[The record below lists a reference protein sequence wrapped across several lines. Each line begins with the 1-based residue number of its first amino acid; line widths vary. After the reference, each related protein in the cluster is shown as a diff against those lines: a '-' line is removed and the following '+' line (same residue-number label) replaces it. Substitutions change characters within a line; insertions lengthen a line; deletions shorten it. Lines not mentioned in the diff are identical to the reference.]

1 MMNIKQLFSEEKKNC
16 QLDKDEYLNSLY
28 QEHENETHPLDGYTY
43 QSINEEIYEVL
54 LQELNER
61 SSDIKQLYQ
70 SLNGYKVVN
79 DLSELKAGQFMKM
92 YKKGDDKI
100 RLCGRYTTVTFT
112 ENGSMVKCLTT
123 YNKVFQY
130 NFDNYVTFRK
140 LSDDELVYLSAI

>member
-1 MMNIKQLFSEEKKNC
+1 MMNINQLIKEEKNNC
-16 QLDKDEYLNSLY
+16 KLDKDEYLQSLY
-28 QEHENETHPLDGYTY
+28 QERENESHPLEGYTY

-54 LQELNER
+54 SDVLNER
-61 SSDIKQLYQ
+61 SSDIKQLYE
-70 SLNGYKVVN
+70 SLNGYKVVH

-92 YKKGDDKI
+92 YKRGDDKI

-130 NFDNYVTFRK
+130 NFDNYITFRK
-140 LSDDELVYLSAI
+140 LSDDELVYLSVI